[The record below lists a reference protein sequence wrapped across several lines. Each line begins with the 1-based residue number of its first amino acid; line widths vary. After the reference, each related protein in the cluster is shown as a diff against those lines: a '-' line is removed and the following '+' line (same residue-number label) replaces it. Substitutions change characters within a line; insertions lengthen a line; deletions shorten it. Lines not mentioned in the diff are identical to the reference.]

1 MMDGQNGKLQSE
13 SYAEKYARQRSEY
26 INSCLK
32 GTIYAVHN
40 KKGHK
45 NDNVW
50 TLSPQQEEEGWET
63 DGGEPGY
70 GLYPE
75 VAAFYAACINGYPKA
90 IEQIQQI
97 REMVR
102 TEAPELLS
110 RLDSIMND
118 INE

>member
-1 MMDGQNGKLQSE
+1 MMKDPKEKLQLE
-13 SYAEKYARQRSEY
+13 SYTEEYARQRSEY
-26 INSCLK
+26 IHSCLK
-32 GTIYAVHN
+32 GSIYAVHN
-40 KKGHK
+40 KKGYK

-50 TLSPQQEEEGWET
+50 TLSPQQETEGWET

-75 VAAFYAACINGYPKA
+75 VAEYYAACINGYPKA

-110 RLDSIMND
+110 RVDSILND